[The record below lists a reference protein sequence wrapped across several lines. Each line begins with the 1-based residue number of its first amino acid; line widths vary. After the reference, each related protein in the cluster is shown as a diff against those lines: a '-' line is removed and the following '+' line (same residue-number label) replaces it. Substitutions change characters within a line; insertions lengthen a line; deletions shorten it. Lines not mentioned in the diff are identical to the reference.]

1 MSAALAT
8 VLGLPYDTV
17 LLLITVIA
25 TIGTFGAMFV
35 IVFLAW
41 APHYSGA
48 WAKQLG
54 VGFGNAEDDAAS
66 SAD

>member
-8 VLGLPYDTV
+8 VMGLPYDTV

-25 TIGTFGAMFV
+25 TIGTFGAMFA

-48 WAKQLG
+48 WATQLG
-54 VGFGNAEDDAAS
+54 VGFGKTEDDTAS